1 MADAKARGK
10 RRARVVDE
18 DEHGIVLGC
27 LGPQSLLA
35 LGKAALL
42 AVFFYALLS
51 ALGLWGD

>member
-1 MADAKARGK
+1 M
-10 RRARVVDE
+10 VDE